1 MATFSVNQNRQLYVA
16 KTYKASVAETDSAGT
31 ISVKADI
38 AKKYFYFPYVGADS
52 LMRSDL
58 IDVDKVMYA
67 KATDADEMAMKLKAV
82 LVTLDSNVNGGAPIS
97 GQDYV
102 IRVAFRQYFGNS
114 DGSMYF
120 KYGVVHGFT
129 GMTASLFYAKMAH
142 SLAVNFSR
150 EKVKPVAIHLVSGDV
165 SDTAGT
171 DEGEVLPTSTI
182 AKKEGDGSTFD
193 PFTKTYTGILIE
205 EVEQDWSLGTKKQE
219 PVYFDVYPTTITVN
233 DDNVVWGV
241 AKEVASTKSI
251 ANGHNIADLEYFCI
265 GERGDQYRN
274 MGWPNVIKTKYL
286 VDPEQKYNT
295 IDIHY
300 AYVGDG
306 VSAQKSEKDITIV
319 IPKVG
324 ADNNVSN
331 RLTNDIIN
339 AINTATGLTIAAL
352 DTSRG

>member
-1 MATFSVNQNRQLYVA
+1 MAVFSVNQNRQLYVA
-16 KTYKASVAETDSAGT
+16 KAYKATVAGTDPVGT
-31 ISVKADI
+31 ISVKADK
-38 AKKYFYFPYVGADS
+38 AKKCFYFPYVGADN

-58 IDVDKVMYA
+58 IDVDKVIYA
-67 KATDADEMAMKLKAV
+67 KATDADSLAMKLKAV
-82 LVTLDSNVNGGAPIS
+82 LVTLDSNINGGAPIS
-97 GQDYV
+97 GQDY
-102 IRVAFRQYFGNS
+102 ILRVAFRQYFGNS
-114 DGSMYF
+114 DGNMYF
-120 KYGVVHGFT
+120 KYGAVHGFA
-129 GMTASLFYAKMAH
+129 GMTASVFYAKMAH

-150 EKVKPVAIHLVSGDV
+150 ERVKPVAIHLVSGDL
-165 SDTAGT
+165 SSSAGT

-182 AKKEGDGSTFD
+182 AKKSGDGSTFD
-193 PFTKTYTGILIE
+193 PFAKTYTGILIE

-233 DDNVVWGV
+233 GDEIIWGI

-251 ANGHNIADLEYFCI
+251 ANGHNIADLEYFCM

-306 VSAQKSEKDITIV
+306 VSVQKSEKDITIV
-319 IPKVG
+319 VPKVG
-324 ADNNVSN
+324 AKNNVSN
-331 RLTNDIIN
+331 KLTNEIITAIN
-339 AINTATGLTIAAL
+339 AATGLTIATL
-352 DTSRG
+352 DVSAE

>member
-16 KTYKASVAETDSAGT
+16 KAHKATVAGTDSAGT
-31 ISVKADI
+31 ISVKADS
-38 AKKYFYFPYVGADS
+38 AKKHFYFSYVGADN

-67 KATDADEMAMKLKAV
+67 KATDADEMAMKLKSV
-82 LVTLDSNVNGGAPIS
+82 LVTLDSTVNGGAPIS
-97 GQDYV
+97 GQDY
-102 IRVAFRQYFGNS
+102 ILRVAFRQYFGNS

-120 KYGVVHGFT
+120 KYGVVHGFA
-129 GMTASLFYAKMAH
+129 GMTASVFYAKMAH
-142 SLAVNFSR
+142 SLAINFSR
-150 EKVKPVAIHLVSGDV
+150 ERVKPVAIHLVSGDL
-165 SDTAGT
+165 SSTAGT

-182 AKKEGDGSTFD
+182 AEKRGDGRTFD
-193 PFTKTYTGILIE
+193 PFEKAYTGILIE

-219 PVYFDVYPTTITVN
+219 PVYFDVYPTTITVDG
-233 DDNVVWGV
+233 DDVIWGV
-241 AKEVASTKSI
+241 AEEVASTKSI
-251 ANGHNIADLEYFCI
+251 ANGHSIADLEYFCM

-274 MGWPNVIKTKYL
+274 MGYPHVIKTKYL

-306 VSAQKSEKDITIV
+306 VSVQKSEKDITIV
-319 IPKVG
+319 VPKVG
-324 ADNNVSN
+324 ANNSVSN
-331 RLTNDIIN
+331 KLTNNIIT

-352 DTSRG
+352 DASEG